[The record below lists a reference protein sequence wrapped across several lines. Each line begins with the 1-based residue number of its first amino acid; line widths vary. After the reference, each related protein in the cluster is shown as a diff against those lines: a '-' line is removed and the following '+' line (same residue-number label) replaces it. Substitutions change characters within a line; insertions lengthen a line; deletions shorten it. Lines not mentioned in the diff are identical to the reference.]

1 MSHYGK
7 RWTIDGLPTG
17 LIMRSVPG
25 NGKYTVV
32 FEREFVSLEQIEA
45 VNWAKPTI
53 EYIGPHASEPGLPE
67 GYGFVVDDIQYQS
80 DLKTYHVVLQTAR
93 QYLGDVT
100 GYQDQIAE
108 LESVAA
114 EKDGTIAEQATQI
127 QEQGDILAAQQAV
140 IEDQATQIQEKDTA
154 LADKESLIENQESTI
169 QNQTATISEQATQIQ
184 DQETIIENQAA
195 TIQELQEAGTA
206 AELEAGLDAAYAEG
220 VNSVE

>member
-1 MSHYGK
+1 MSYYGK

-17 LIMRSVPG
+17 LIMRSAPG

-80 DLKTYHVVLQTAR
+80 GLKTYHVVLQTAS

-100 GYQDQIAE
+100 GYQDQIAV
-108 LESVAA
+108 LENSAA
-114 EKDGTIAEQATQI
+114 EKDSVIAEQAAQLQD
-127 QEQGDILAAQQAV
+127 QEDVLTAQQAV
-140 IEDQATQIQEKDTA
+140 IEDQA
-154 LADKESLIENQESTI
+154 
-169 QNQTATISEQATQIQ
+169 
-184 DQETIIENQAA
+184 A
-195 TIQELQEAGTA
+195 TIQELQKTGTA
-206 AELEAGLDAAYAEG
+206 TALEAELDAAYVEG

>member
-1 MSHYGK
+1 MSHYSK

-80 DLKTYHVVLQTAR
+80 GLKTYHVVLQTAS

-108 LESVAA
+108 LESAAA
-114 EKDGTIAEQATQI
+114 EKDSALAEQATQL
-127 QEQGDILAAQQAV
+127 QEQADVLTAQQAV
-140 IEDQATQIQEKDTA
+140 IEDQATQIQEQA
-154 LADKESLIENQESTI
+154 STI
-169 QNQTATISEQATQIQ
+169 EG
-184 DQETIIENQAA
+184 QAA

-206 AELEAGLDAAYAEG
+206 AALEADLDAAYEEG

>member
-1 MSHYGK
+1 MSHYSK

-67 GYGFVVDDIQYQS
+67 GYGFVVDDHPVSERPQNLPRGPADRQPVSGRCHWIPGS
-80 DLKTYHVVLQTAR
+80 DRRAGKLR
-93 QYLGDVT
+93 P
-100 GYQDQIAE
+100 
-108 LESVAA
+108 A
-114 EKDGTIAEQATQI
+114 EKDSALAEQATQL
-127 QEQGDILAAQQAV
+127 QEQADVLTAQQAV
-140 IEDQATQIQEKDTA
+140 IEDQATQIQEQA
-154 LADKESLIENQESTI
+154 STI
-169 QNQTATISEQATQIQ
+169 EG
-184 DQETIIENQAA
+184 QAA

-206 AELEAGLDAAYAEG
+206 AALEADLDAAYEEG